1 MSTGIIFVY
10 APATFPNTPLE
21 NRMAFMH
28 GTIRESKT
36 RMNEIVF
43 RVQDTKGE
51 WEGYA
56 EEKNTPMLNTGTTIR
71 ALGIITSQPDGRNVL
86 ACKWVKIIEKEENEF
101 AERYTQK
108 DWEKLSQEH
117 AILNELKPHE
127 MPKPKMV
134 KTEEKI
140 IKTMQKDENEF
151 ISAAEI
157 KVERE
162 YL

>member
-1 MSTGIIFVY
+1 MSTGILFAF
-10 APATFPNTPLE
+10 APATFPRTPLE
-21 NRMAFMH
+21 NRMVFMH
-28 GTIRESKT
+28 GSIKESKT

-43 RVQDTKGE
+43 RATDEKGE

-56 EEKNTPMLNTGTTIR
+56 EQKNAPTLESGITVR
-71 ALGIITSQPDGRNVL
+71 ALGIITAQPDGRNVL
-86 ACKWVKIIEKEENEF
+86 ACKWVKIVEADESEF
-101 AERYTQK
+101 AKRLTRK
-108 DWEKLSQEH
+108 DWEKQCGDH
-117 AILNELKPHE
+117 PTLNELKPFE

-140 IKTMQKDENEF
+140 IQPKENPENEF

>member
-1 MSTGIIFVY
+1 MSTGIIFTF
-10 APATFPNTPLE
+10 APATFPRTPLE
-21 NRMAFMH
+21 NKMVFMH
-28 GTIRESKT
+28 GSIKESKT

-43 RVQDTKGE
+43 RAMDEKGE

-56 EEKNTPMLNTGTTIR
+56 EEKNSPALENGITVR

-86 ACKWVKIIEKEENEF
+86 ACKWIKIVEPDENEF
-101 AERYTQK
+101 AERQTRK
-108 DWEKLSQEH
+108 DWEKMCTEH
-117 AILNELKPHE
+117 ATLNELKPFE

-140 IKTMQKDENEF
+140 IQPQENKENEF

>member
-1 MSTGIIFVY
+1 MSTGILFAF
-10 APATFPNTPLE
+10 APATFPRTPLE
-21 NRMAFMH
+21 NKMVFMH
-28 GTIRESKT
+28 GIIRENKT

-43 RVQDTKGE
+43 RVGDEKGE

-56 EEKNTPMLNTGTTIR
+56 EEKNSPALNTGATIR

-86 ACKWVKIIEKEENEF
+86 ACKWVKIVEADENEF
-101 AERYTQK
+101 AERQTRK
-108 DWEKLSQEH
+108 EWEKLCTEH
-117 AILNELKPHE
+117 ALLNELKPFE

-134 KTEEKI
+134 KMEEKI
-140 IKTMQKDENEF
+140 IKTHDSKENEF